1 MPPLPSYN
9 GEPVIIIGNG
19 PVGATAALLLARWGM
34 PVLVLDGRRERD
46 RGGSKAIC
54 QQQEVLDVW
63 EAIGVGRQLA
73 NEGVTWSTARTYYI
87 TGCEFCHY
95 S

>member
-1 MPPLPSYN
+1 MPSLPSYN

-34 PVLVLDGRRERD
+34 PVIVLDGRRERD
-46 RGGSKAIC
+46 LWVDPI
-54 QQQEVLDVW
+54 
-63 EAIGVGRQLA
+63 
-73 NEGVTWSTARTYYI
+73 NEIEIAQRFIPRLHHHQDNLSSHLHRLQHPA
-87 TGCEFCHY
+87 FH